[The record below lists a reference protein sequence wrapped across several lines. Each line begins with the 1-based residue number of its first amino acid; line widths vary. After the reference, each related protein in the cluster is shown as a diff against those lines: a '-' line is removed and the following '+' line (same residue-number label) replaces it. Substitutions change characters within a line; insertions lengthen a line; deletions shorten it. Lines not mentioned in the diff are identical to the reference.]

1 MYLIQRLLNISKGKV
16 NTDMD
21 LRILNYVTV
30 LLFVLNLTGLTQ
42 LSWWLV
48 FAPSIVYLVVFLI
61 VVTIVLKVMLKENMT
76 MEEFNEL
83 MKKENKK
90 NK

>member
-1 MYLIQRLLNISKGKV
+1 
-16 NTDMD
+16 MD

-30 LLFVLNLTGLTQ
+30 LLLVLNLTGLTE

-48 FAPSIVYLVVFLI
+48 FSPSIVYLVVFLL
-61 VVTIVLKVMLKENMT
+61 VVTIALKVMLKENMT

-83 MKKENKK
+83 MKKDNKK

>member
-1 MYLIQRLLNISKGKV
+1 
-16 NTDMD
+16 MD

-48 FAPSIVYLVVFLI
+48 FLPSAIWLAIFILVLI
-61 VVTIVLKVMLKENMT
+61 ITLTIMIANNMT
-76 MEEFNEL
+76 IAEFNKL
-83 MKKENKK
+83 MEDNKK